1 MKKRFN
7 YFIITVAVV
16 FFAIAADVFI
26 FCQLENY
33 ETRFL
38 EVYGSEQDGYVK
50 IILDQINRLDD
61 QGTDED
67 ITEIISTLDA
77 TASRYWTLSKGDSIL
92 FVKSVTETNR
102 YKGFTDGTYYATET
116 ASAFMNSLGVNEVNH
131 RIIYL
136 NDDRFIA
143 SGMIFDWQDEQYR
156 ICLLTYDRVIL
167 EDNILLECK
176 NSIIIV
182 LSLVLALMIILSM
195 VMPRKIR
202 SQQRFI
208 EKQEERVVWQNQQI
222 EHLDDRLKKEY
233 AFSASKHVFKNVML
247 DEFLETLDEKNVY
260 PLHFAVFQAE
270 SPAAREKFLEHMQAR
285 LDKRVLR
292 FSMDEQFLVLIFVR
306 YQKEVSED
314 IIESLGDDDVRGW
327 GDLYCAD
334 NMNSYKSQ
342 FEKFW
347 KAVKKKDVYKRQAP
361 NRRKIIQKS
370 AGNIHQEN
378 DPCRNKNH
386 LRRII
391 HTHQA
396 D

>member
-1 MKKRFN
+1 MKRRFN
-7 YFIITVAVV
+7 YFIITVAFV

-61 QGTDED
+61 RGTDED
-67 ITEIISTLDA
+67 ITKIISTLDA

-143 SGMIFDWQDEQYR
+143 SGMIFDWQGEQYR

-176 NSIIIV
+176 NSIIII

-195 VMPRKIR
+195 VMSKKIR
-202 SQQRFI
+202 SQQRYI

-260 PLHFAVFQAE
+260 PLHFAVFEAE
-270 SPAAREKFLEHMQAR
+270 SPEAREHFLERMQAR
-285 LDKRVLR
+285 LDNRVLR
-292 FSMDEQFLVLIFVR
+292 FSMDARFLVLIFVR
-306 YQKEVSED
+306 YQKEVSEE
-314 IIESLGDDDVRGW
+314 IIESLEDDDVRGW

-347 KAVKKKDVYKRQAP
+347 KEVKEKCGKR
-361 NRRKIIQKS
+361 NYT
-370 AGNIHQEN
+370 GN
-378 DPCRNKNH
+378 
-386 LRRII
+386 
-391 HTHQA
+391 TV
-396 D
+396 